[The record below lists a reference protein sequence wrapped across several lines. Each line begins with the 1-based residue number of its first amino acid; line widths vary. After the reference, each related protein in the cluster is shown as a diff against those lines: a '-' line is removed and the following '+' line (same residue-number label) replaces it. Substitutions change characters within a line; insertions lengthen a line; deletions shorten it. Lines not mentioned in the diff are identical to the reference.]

1 MRILRRL
8 CLLLTFAAIVASL
21 AFGYLC
27 LTIDHSG
34 RRDLAEPAEAIVVLG
49 AVVLPD
55 GQPGPD
61 LASRTY
67 HAVSLYHRG
76 LATQLICA
84 GGVKDDPSSAAAV
97 CKSLAISH
105 GIPEG
110 SIYLADGSSNT
121 EEDAHQAASVMRT
134 QGWSTAILVSH
145 PLHVY
150 RAKLFF
156 EKEGLV
162 VYTSPT
168 TTDVDS
174 IRPLLRAYYTIREG
188 VGILWP
194 YVEAAGFPSTWTAA
208 LQEWVYGGP

>member
-1 MRILRRL
+1 VRILRRL
-8 CLLLTFAAIVASL
+8 FLLLSFAAILASL

-27 LTIDHSG
+27 LMIDRSG
-34 RRDLAEPAEAIVVLG
+34 RRDLAQPAEAVVVLG
-49 AVVLPD
+49 AAVLPD
-55 GQPGPD
+55 GQAGPD
-61 LASRTY
+61 LASRTQ
-67 HAVSLYHRG
+67 HAVSLYQRG

-97 CKSLAISH
+97 CKTLAVSY
-105 GIPEG
+105 GVPED
-110 SIYLADGSSNT
+110 SIRLADGSCNT

-134 QGWSTAILVSH
+134 QGWRTAIVVSH

-168 TTDVDS
+168 TTDVDG
-174 IRPLLRAYYTIREG
+174 IHPVLRAYYTIREG
-188 VGILWP
+188 VGVLWP
-194 YVEAAGFPSTWTAA
+194 YLEQAGFPSAWTAA
-208 LQEWVYGGP
+208 LQEWVYAGP